1 MLKKLKTLLV
11 AATLSISLL
20 HSSPALATTI
30 HTVQSGES
38 FWKIGMKYGVAV
50 HSIKK
55 LNNRSSDIIYPG
67 ERLNIPA
74 SISASE
80 KELLANLVR
89 AEAEGEP
96 YAGKVAV
103 ATVVLNRINHPD
115 FPNTIRDVIY
125 ERSSTGH
132 YAFSPVANG
141 QINKPA
147 DAESIR
153 AVNEALAFQGQG
165 NGSIYFYNPK
175 TATNDWIKTKTVTV
189 TIGNHVFAK

>member
-11 AATLSISLL
+11 VATLSITLL
-20 HSSPALATTI
+20 HLTPAFAATN

-50 HSIKK
+50 NAIKK
-55 LNNRSSDIIYPG
+55 LNKRSSDTIYPG

-80 KELLANLVR
+80 KELLAKLVR

-115 FPNTIRDVIY
+115 FPNTVRDVIY

-147 DAESIR
+147 DTESIR
-153 AVNEALAFQGQG
+153 AVNEALTFQGQG

-175 TATNDWIKTKTVTV
+175 TATNDWIKTRTVTV
-189 TIGNHVFAK
+189 KIGNHVFTK